1 MTKPVLEKGSVFL
14 FDRTKISLRVFL
26 FLKVH
31 TKMAKKVVKKS
42 HFITVWNNLY
52 KKIAIMTQGGYN
64 QNRRKENFRRPVKS
78 HNRI

>member
-1 MTKPVLEKGSVFL
+1 MKRDRFFIGQDKNLAQSVP
-14 FDRTKISLRVFL
+14 IS
-26 FLKVH
+26 KSSY
-31 TKMAKKVVKKS
+31 KNGKKVVKKS

>member
-1 MTKPVLEKGSVFL
+1 
-14 FDRTKISLRVFL
+14 
-26 FLKVH
+26 
-31 TKMAKKVVKKS
+31 MAKKVVKKS